1 MEFFEAWE
9 FLLEHKMFNRF
20 FRDILYIM
28 VVKVN
33 PETNEV
39 DDDNSKNTKT
49 EVWLE
54 CGPWSAEYNTHD
66 WDLDCGGDTFEEAI
80 IKLAGLVKK
89 WYNDDGVKRSSK
101 DISTTECT
109 PAI

>member
-1 MEFFEAWE
+1 MEFYDAWE

-54 CGPWSAEYNTHD
+54 CGPWSEQYFTHD
-66 WDLDCGGDTFEEAI
+66 FDLDCGGDTFEEAI
-80 IKLAGLVKK
+80 IKLADLVKQH
-89 WYNDDGVKRSSK
+89 YDDDGVKKSYK
-101 DISTTECT
+101 YTAVMED
-109 PAI
+109 